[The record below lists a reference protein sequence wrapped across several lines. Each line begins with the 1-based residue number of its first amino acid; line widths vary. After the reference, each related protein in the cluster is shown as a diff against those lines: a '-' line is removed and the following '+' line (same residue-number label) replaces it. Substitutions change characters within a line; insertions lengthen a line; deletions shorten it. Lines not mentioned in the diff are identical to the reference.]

1 MTGIGAVRDFDS
13 EYKEIYAINLQKDRK
28 AALLVNGLAL
38 LIAAA
43 MIVLMN
49 LFVPLATLWREN
61 NSLIKCLV
69 FLVSLVA
76 YTFLHELVHG
86 IAMKAFG
93 TKKVKFGFTGMYAFA
108 CSDDYYNKKSY
119 IVIAL
124 APVVVF
130 LFILGLINAFVPTS
144 WFWVV
149 YFLQVYNISGAA
161 GDLFVTVKFAKMPED
176 ILVKDSGVGMV
187 VYSRK

>member
-1 MTGIGAVRDFDS
+1 M
-13 EYKEIYAINLQKDRK
+13 
-28 AALLVNGLAL
+28 LVNGLAL

-93 TKKVKFGFTGMYAFA
+93 TKKVKFGFTGMYAFT

-144 WFWVV
+144 W
-149 YFLQVYNISGAA
+149 
-161 GDLFVTVKFAKMPED
+161 
-176 ILVKDSGVGMV
+176 
-187 VYSRK
+187 

>member
-1 MTGIGAVRDFDS
+1 M
-13 EYKEIYAINLQKDRK
+13 
-28 AALLVNGLAL
+28 LVNGLAL

-93 TKKVKFGFTGMYAFA
+93 TKKVKFGFTGMYAFT

-149 YFLQVYNISGAA
+149 YFLQVCNISGAA
-161 GDLFVTVKFAKMPED
+161 GDLFVTIKFAKMPED

>member
-1 MTGIGAVRDFDS
+1 M
-13 EYKEIYAINLQKDRK
+13 
-28 AALLVNGLAL
+28 
-38 LIAAA
+38 
-43 MIVLMN
+43 
-49 LFVPLATLWREN
+49 
-61 NSLIKCLV
+61 
-69 FLVSLVA
+69 VSLVA

-108 CSDDYYNKKSY
+108 CSDDYYHKKSY
-119 IVIAL
+119 IIIAL

-130 LFILGLINAFVPTS
+130 LFILGLINALVPTS

-149 YFLQVYNISGAA
+149 FFLEVCKIYGA
-161 GDLFVTVKFAKMPED
+161 GGGRFVPLKFAKMPED